1 MFYISGSSDVGIRRK
16 INQDSII
23 VQKMD
28 SSIGELVFAC
38 VCDGMGGLQSGE
50 LASATVLLCFKQ
62 WIYEALPLLTAQRI
76 VQKDIIT
83 QWTHIVDVC
92 NKKILQYGANENI
105 SLGTTLTAALFT
117 ESEYFIVNIGDTR
130 AYEIATKLK
139 QITHDH
145 SFVQQEVDCGRMSPE
160 EARISKRKNV
170 LTRCIGA
177 KEDVVP
183 DFFFGKIKKNATY
196 VLCSDGFRHKISE
209 PEMLSYFDSGKHSS
223 SEDLKNT
230 EISLIELNK
239 KRQETDNISVV
250 TIIKK

>member
-1 MFYISGSSDVGIRRK
+1 MDKKNNICASGIGGQAVLEGIMMKNKDKYAVAVRK
-16 INQDSII
+16 PDKTID
-23 VQKMD
+23 
-28 SSIGELVFAC
+28 
-38 VCDGMGGLQSGE
+38 
-50 LASATVLLCFKQ
+50 
-62 WIYEALPLLTAQRI
+62 
-76 VQKDIIT
+76 
-83 QWTHIVDVC
+83 VDVKTYKGFTS
-92 NKKILQYGANENI
+92 NKKILQYGANEKI

-130 AYEIATKLK
+130 AYEIGAKLK
-139 QITHDH
+139 QLTHDH

>member
-23 VQKMD
+23 VQKME
-28 SSIGELVFAC
+28 SSIGEMVFAC
-38 VCDGMGGLQSGE
+38 ICDGMGGLQSGE
-50 LASATVLLCFKQ
+50 LASATVLLAFKR
-62 WIYEALPLLTAQRI
+62 WIYEKLPLLTNRNIEQN
-76 VQKDIIT
+76 DIIE
-83 QWTHIVDVC
+83 QWTNIIDVY
-92 NKKILQYGANENI
+92 NQKILLYGQNYKI

-130 AYEIATKLK
+130 AYEVGKKLK

-160 EARISKRKNV
+160 EARISKRNNI
-170 LTRCIGA
+170 LTRCIGV
-177 KEDVVP
+177 KKNVTP
-183 DFFFGKIKKNATY
+183 DFFFGKIKNNAAY
-196 VLCSDGFRHKISE
+196 VLCSDGFRHKISDQE
-209 PEMLSYFDSGKHSS
+209 ILSYFNADNHSS

-239 KRQETDNISVV
+239 IRLETDNISVV
-250 TIIKK
+250 TVIKK

>member
-1 MFYISGSSDVGIRRK
+1 MFYISGSSDVGIKRR
-16 INQDSII
+16 INQDSIAAI
-23 VQKMD
+23 KMK

-62 WIYEALPLLTAQRI
+62 WVYEALPLLARQGFTQN
-76 VQKDIIT
+76 DIIT
-83 QWTHIVDVC
+83 QWTNLVDVC
-92 NKKILQYGANENI
+92 NKKIFQYGLNEKI

-117 ESEYFIVNIGDTR
+117 ESEYFIINIGDTR
-130 AYEIATKLK
+130 AYEIGTKLK

-160 EARISKRKNV
+160 EAKISKRKNI

-177 KEDVVP
+177 KECAVP
-183 DFFFGKIKKNATY
+183 DFFFGKTKKDTAY
-196 VLCSDGFRHKISE
+196 ILCSDGFRHEISDQ
-209 PEMLSYFDSGKHSS
+209 EMLSYFNPGKHSS

-230 EISLIELNK
+230 EVSLIELNK
-239 KRQETDNISVV
+239 TRQETDNISIV
-250 TIIKK
+250 TIVKK